1 MGNKLVAHRGQIA
14 DHPENSLESLQA
26 AINFG
31 ATFLEIDIQLTA
43 DLIPIL
49 CHDATLERTAG
60 VNIDVRK
67 SSFSELLDY
76 SVDEA
81 QRLNSQFAGIRIPSL
96 KQALYLLGKYPHV
109 QMFIELKQESFD
121 VFGIETVVERALD
134 FIEFQADQCIV
145 ISFNREALAYLKQQS
160 TLRIGWIIREL
171 GLDTLQKAAELNPE
185 FMFINQ
191 LRCEGID
198 YDFSTDPWEWVLY
211 ETSDRDVAKKLFS
224 RGVAYVESN
233 DIKKLLPYF
242 QSSN

>member
-1 MGNKLVAHRGQIA
+1 MKTLVAHRGQIA
-14 DHPENSLESLQA
+14 DHPENTLESLQA
-26 AINFG
+26 AIDCG

-43 DLIPIL
+43 DLNPIL

-60 VNIDVRK
+60 VDIDVRK
-67 SSFSELLDY
+67 SSFSELLAY

-81 QRLNSQFAGIRIPSL
+81 QRLNSQFSGIRIPSL
-96 KQALYLLGKYPHV
+96 KQALSLLGKYPHV

-121 VFGIETVVERALD
+121 VFGIELVVDQSLAC
-134 FIEFQADQCIV
+134 IENLPDQCMV
-145 ISFNREALAYLKQQS
+145 ISFNLDALHYLKQQS
-160 TLRIGWIIREL
+160 NLRIGWIIREL
-171 GLDTLQKAAELNPE
+171 GPDTLQKAADLNPE

-191 LRCEGID
+191 LRCEGVD
-198 YDFSTDPWEWVLY
+198 YDFSADSWDWVLY